1 MHQNSDF
8 NLYNEVIKYER
19 YIRKYVSNEIPAVHR
34 DLRIHLMDECYN
46 LAKDMFSAVYNRG
59 NIRMKYLI
67 NIRVDISLIDMLLT
81 EIKNLKCQKDKY
93 IVTCISKLEDIKII
107 IYGWIRNEESKKK

>member
-34 DLRIHLMDECYN
+34 DLRIHLMDECY
-46 LAKDMFSAVYNRG
+46 
-59 NIRMKYLI
+59 YLI
-67 NIRVDISLIDMLLT
+67 RFCRSILFI
-81 EIKNLKCQKDKY
+81 
-93 IVTCISKLEDIKII
+93 
-107 IYGWIRNEESKKK
+107 

>member
-1 MHQNSDF
+1 MNDKQQFTLYNSILDF
-8 NLYNEVIKYER
+8 NSYV
-19 YIRKYVSNEIPAVHR
+19 RKYVAINIPVINR

-46 LAKDMFSAVYNRG
+46 LTKDMFNAVYNKG

-67 NIRVDISLIDMLLT
+67 SIRVDISLIDMLLF

-93 IVTCISKLEDIKII
+93 IVTSISKLEDVKII
-107 IYGWIRNEESKKK
+107 IYGWIKNEESKKK